1 MGRPNEGGQVTMSE
15 ALLTKDGIAILT
27 GRKTK
32 SKQIETLRK
41 MASPFWVNGL
51 DAPVVPRSAIEGRRE
66 RPESEPEKLPWIPR
80 VLR

>member
-1 MGRPNEGGQVTMSE
+1 MSE
-15 ALLTKDGIAILT
+15 TFLTKDEIATLT

-41 MASPFWVNGL
+41 MALPFWVNAH

-66 RPESEPEKLPWIPR
+66 RPEPAPEKLPWIPPG
-80 VLR
+80 LR